1 MQTMQGIRVV
11 EVAEWTFVPAAATV
25 LADWGAEVL
34 KVEHPE
40 HGDGIR
46 GLISSGIVPGAAGAN
61 FFVEQQFRNKKSVG
75 IDISTETGR
84 QILYRLVERADVFIT
99 SMLPDAREKFGITF
113 EDIRKVNSKIIY
125 AKGTGYGPKGP
136 DSRRGGYDGLSFW
149 MRGGPATCMTTP
161 GEPFVQQRAAFGDFT
176 GGMFIAGGIAGA
188 LFHRERTGEA
198 VEVDV
203 SLLGQ
208 ACWMLSPDMVAAMLY
223 GGELPR
229 GNLLGAPNPLVA
241 PYECADG
248 RHLQIMML
256 QAEKFWPRFLE
267 AIGRS
272 EILEDDRYNTPE
284 KRAAASEELHGLLTE
299 HFRTR
304 DRDVWMKAL
313 QPTDCIFGAV
323 QSPLEVVEDPQV
335 QANQY
340 VLPLDHPEYGEIR
353 LTSSPVQFGGEPVEI
368 RNAAPEVG
376 ADTELTLVDLGCT
389 WDEIAEWKEKNVI
402 S

>member
-1 MQTMQGIRVV
+1 MKTMEGIRVV

-25 LADWGAEVL
+25 LADWGADVI

-40 HGDGIR
+40 RGDGIR

-75 IDISTETGR
+75 IDISTPEGR
-84 QILYRLVERADVFIT
+84 AILYRIVERADVFLT
-99 SMLPDAREKFGITF
+99 SLLPDARERFGITF
-113 EDIRKVNSKIIY
+113 EEIRKVNPKIIY

-149 MRGGPATCMTTP
+149 MRGGPAACMTTP
-161 GEPFVQQRAAFGDFT
+161 GQPFVMQRAAFGDFT

-223 GGELPR
+223 GNELPK

-241 PYECADG
+241 AYECADG
-248 RHLQIMML
+248 KHIQIMML
-256 QAEKFWPRFLE
+256 QAEKFWPQFLGALGLAE
-267 AIGRS
+267 L
-272 EILEDDRYNTPE
+272 LEDERYDTPE
-284 KRAAASEELHGLLTE
+284 KRAAAGPDLHAHLAE

-304 DRDVWMKAL
+304 ERKEWIDAL

-335 QANQY
+335 QANDY
-340 VLPLDHPEYGEIR
+340 VLPVEHPSYGEIR
-353 LTSSPVQFGGEPVEI
+353 LTSSPVQFGGEKIEVEKV
-368 RNAAPEVG
+368 APEVG
-376 ADTELTLVDLGCT
+376 EDTEMTLVDLGCT
-389 WDEIAEWKEKNVI
+389 WDEIADWKDRGVI